1 MGDHPNRS
9 STTDSS
15 SSQSSSAEG
24 PAPPPNNVFALIHEL
39 HTTITEAIDTA
50 LSWDQLQSPPV
61 NYTLV
66 RPIVQRFSPKSS
78 PENEK
83 KGNDVLNAKK
93 INDGGESGVPTSPLS
108 TQSQQG
114 PSLGMVL
121 YALMANRIQFITL
134 SAGDLSYEP
143 LQTTRAS
150 FCELLAIKILRTF
163 PRPEDEAS
171 LVSELVRGYCAFD
184 GAPEEVWASMG
195 DDKEEIEEMTG
206 SALELAI
213 VSTSKHFLSLPL
225 IQHLINLIYT
235 GQLIYSPISAR
246 SLITD
251 SYVSEATKRRRRPSY
266 SLAQAQAQSQGHGIV
281 SSSGFSSFH
290 GQPVDGTSHGHQHGT
305 IYGKEGEEE
314 LAEVYVYNPYE
325 AGWLDHQRLKVPKWR
340 KTMEFGSFVILIALF
355 VSTLA
360 AKDLHHIAVIEI
372 IYIIFSFGF
381 ILEEFAA
388 SKEHGWAVYAA
399 NAWNAFD
406 MTYIA
411 IFLLYFVLRIFALV
425 SHSPQTSDL
434 AFDILAVAACI
445 IFPRLVFF
453 VVRENVVILALR
465 GMVVSFVQFMIVVI
479 FAFSGICFCLW
490 TLGRATWT
498 VKQIVWLM
506 AQIWFGSSYLG
517 FSASASFHPIFGPIV
532 LISYAALCNV
542 LLITMLIAILSNKFA
557 AINQNAHEEHLF
569 QRVVKTVEGVK
580 SDALFSYLPP
590 VNILAFAIL
599 VPLSWVCSPRTLHR
613 INVFAIR
620 LTSFPILVGISA
632 YERYNYRAKQ
642 RAIQLKSSSL
652 EKVMDVQRPGLF
664 DSWLSGSS
672 EILIASVFES
682 FPLLN
687 PSSSS
692 SAGAGPSG
700 VATPPKASTVTHLRS
715 DGADDDNDEV
725 DDDND
730 NSDDLTTG
738 KKSSKGKSKDKAS
751 QSQSQSQS
759 QCQGRAGT
767 RALPFD
773 SPLAKIFGRTYSS
786 TNNNIN
792 TNTEGDGQR
801 KEKKKKKEPMTVEL
815 DEDQQVKVKEN
826 VGAAG
831 QDIDTLKKELEE
843 VRASQLR
850 MEELLNKVLGGGG
863 GGGDGP

>member
-1 MGDHPNRS
+1 MSDHPARS
-9 STTDSS
+9 STNTTSS
-15 SSQSSSAEG
+15 SSASSSSSTDG
-24 PAPPPNNVFALIHEL
+24 PAPPPANVFSLIHEL
-39 HTTITEAIDTA
+39 HVTITEAIDTA

-66 RPIVQRFSPKSS
+66 RPIVQRFSPKKD
-78 PENEK
+78 PENENAEK
-83 KGNDVLNAKK
+83 KGDDVLRAKRVD
-93 INDGGESGVPTSPLS
+93 DGGESGVPKARPAQG
-108 TQSQQG
+108 QSREG

-143 LQTTRAS
+143 LQTTRAA

-163 PRPEDEAS
+163 PRPDDEAS

-195 DDKEEIEEMTG
+195 DDKEDIEEMTG

-235 GQLIYSPISAR
+235 GQLIYCPISAR

-266 SLAQAQAQSQGHGIV
+266 SQAQAQSQSQGNGIV

-290 GQPVDGTSHGHQHGT
+290 GQPVDGTSHGHEHGT

-314 LAEVYVYNPYE
+314 LAEVYVYDPYE

-340 KTMEFGSFVILIALF
+340 KTMEFGSFIILIALF
-355 VSTLA
+355 VATLA
-360 AKDLHHIAVIEI
+360 AKDLYKFAVIEI

-381 ILEEFAA
+381 ILEEFAT

-411 IFLLYFVLRIFALV
+411 IFLLYFVLRIFALG

-479 FAFSGICFCLW
+479 LAFSGICFCLW
-490 TLGRATWT
+490 TLGRSTWT

-557 AINQNAHEEHLF
+557 AITQNAHEEHLF

-590 VNILAFAIL
+590 VNILAFAVL

-687 PSSSS
+687 PSS
-692 SAGAGPSG
+692 AGGAEASG
-700 VATPPKASTVTHLRS
+700 FVTPPKASTVTHLRS
-715 DGADDDNDEV
+715 DGDDDNQE
-725 DDDND
+725 DDDGD
-730 NSDDLTTG
+730 GDASDQEHTANE
-738 KKSSKGKSKDKAS
+738 SKPSKTKGKDKAKDRPT
-751 QSQSQSQS
+751 QPRP
-759 QCQGRAGT
+759 GGMP
-767 RALPFD
+767 LE
-773 SPLAKIFGRTYSS
+773 SPLAKIFGRTFSS
-786 TNNNIN
+786 SN
-792 TNTEGDGQR
+792 TNTNADAAQHEGGASKGR
-801 KEKKKKKEPMTVEL
+801 KTKTKR
-815 DEDQQVKVKEN
+815 DEDEKVKVKEN

-831 QDIDTLKKELEE
+831 QDIDTLKRELEE

-863 GGGDGP
+863 SGGGSGGDSG

>member
-1 MGDHPNRS
+1 MGDHPSRS
-9 STTDSS
+9 STSGSS
-15 SSQSSSAEG
+15 SSSSADI
-24 PAPPPNNVFALIHEL
+24 PAPPPNNVFRLIHEL

-50 LSWDQLQSPPV
+50 LSWDQLQSPPI

-66 RPIVQRFSPKSS
+66 RPIVQRFSPKRDDA
-78 PENEK
+78 ENGSGSAK
-83 KGNDVLNAKK
+83 SRNDVLNAKRMD
-93 INDGGESGVPTSPLS
+93 DGGESGVPRPLAAVN
-108 TQSQQG
+108 QNQDG

-163 PRPEDEAS
+163 PRLDDEAS

-195 DDKEEIEEMTG
+195 DDKEDIEEMTG

-251 SYVSEATKRRRRPSY
+251 SYISEATKRRRRPSY
-266 SLAQAQAQSQGHGIV
+266 SQAQTQAH
-281 SSSGFSSFH
+281 
-290 GQPVDGTSHGHQHGT
+290 HGHEHGT

-340 KTMEFGSFVILIALF
+340 KTMEAGSFVILLALF
-355 VSTLA
+355 VSTLS
-360 AKDLHHIAVIEI
+360 AKDLYHIAVIEV

-411 IFLLYFVLRIFALV
+411 IFLLYFVLRIFGLV

-479 FAFSGICFCLW
+479 LAFSGICFCLW

-620 LTSFPILVGISA
+620 LTSFPILIGISA

-642 RAIQLKSSSL
+642 RAIQLKGSSL
-652 EKVMDVQRPGLF
+652 EKVMDVQRPGLL

-687 PSSSS
+687 SVSTAGP
-692 SAGAGPSG
+692 GAGTSG
-700 VATPPKASTVTHLRS
+700 FVTPPAKASTVTHLHGENG
-715 DGADDDNDEV
+715 DDTQGTGVGDDDDAVIEENE
-725 DDDND
+725 N
-730 NSDDLTTG
+730 NSKD
-738 KKSSKGKSKDKAS
+738 SKGKAKNAKSKDDQQKA
-751 QSQSQSQS
+751 QAQ
-759 QCQGRAGT
+759 R

-786 TNNNIN
+786 ANIQA
-792 TNTEGDGQR
+792 EE
-801 KEKKKKKEPMTVEL
+801 KEKNKKKKHKTIV
-815 DEDQQVKVKEN
+815 DEGGDERVKVKEN

-831 QDIDTLKKELEE
+831 EDVETLKRELEE
-843 VRASQLR
+843 VRKSQLR

-863 GGGDGP
+863 GAGGSGGGA